1 MKVLV
6 LMSGSSQAFK
16 EAGFGYPKNL
26 AEIAGKPMVQ
36 HVMEALA
43 PLKAEGATFIC
54 VLRREENLRHHTGKV
69 LQLMDA
75 ASLLVETPEGTA
87 GAACS
92 ALMAADHLA
101 GEEPLVIVN
110 GDQIIE
116 GVDPAAIV
124 RHFRAEGWDAGVVV
138 FEDVHPRWSFV
149 KCGPDGLV
157 VEAAE
162 KRPIS
167 KFATAGF
174 YYFARS
180 KDFTEAAMRMI
191 LKDAHV
197 HGAFYICPTL
207 NELILRRGRVGIHRI
222 PRHHYWS
229 LASPAD
235 VKAYVARTETRPTP
249 PDAR

>member
-1 MKVLV
+1 MKVIV
-6 LMSGSSQAFK
+6 LMSGSTQSYK
-16 EAGFGYPKNL
+16 EAGFNYPKNL
-26 AEIAGKPMVQ
+26 TEIAGKALVQ

-43 PLKAEGATFIC
+43 PLKQAGCRFVC
-54 VLRREENLRHHTGKV
+54 VIRREENLRHHTGKV
-69 LQLMDA
+69 LLLMDPDCT
-75 ASLLVETPEGTA
+75 LVEIPEGTA

-92 ALMAADHLA
+92 ALMAADHIDP
-101 GEEPLVIVN
+101 EEPLVIAN
-110 GDQIIE
+110 GDQLIE
-116 GVDPAAIV
+116 GVDPADIV
-124 RHFRAEGWDAGVVV
+124 RRFRTEGWAAGVVV

-149 KCGPDGLV
+149 RCDEAGFV

-174 YYFARS
+174 YYFARGS
-180 KDFTEAAMRMI
+180 DFMESAMRMI

-207 NELILRRGRVGIHRI
+207 NEVILKGGRVGIHRI
-222 PRHHYWS
+222 PRSSYWS

-235 VKAYVARTETRPTP
+235 AKAYATRAEARPRPN
-249 PDAR
+249 DLA

>member
-26 AEIAGKPMVQ
+26 AEIAGKALVQ
-36 HVMEALA
+36 HVLEALA
-43 PLKAEGATFIC
+43 PLKADGARFIC
-54 VLRREENLRHHTGKV
+54 VIRREENLRHHTGKV
-69 LQLMDA
+69 IQLMDPDCV
-75 ASLLVETPEGTA
+75 LVEIPEKTA

-92 ALMAADHLA
+92 ALMAADHIDSQ
-101 GEEPLVIVN
+101 EPLVIIN
-110 GDQIIE
+110 GDQIIAD
-116 GVDPAAIV
+116 VDPAKII
-124 RHFRAEGWDAGVVV
+124 RTFRTEGWAAGVVV

-149 KCGPDGLV
+149 KCDEQGFV

-174 YYFARS
+174 YYFARGA
-180 KDFTEAAMRMI
+180 DFTQAAMRMI

-207 NELILRRGRVGIHRI
+207 NEVILQGGRVGVHRI
-222 PRHHYWS
+222 PRASYWS
-229 LASPAD
+229 LATPGD
-235 VKAYVARTETRPTP
+235 VKAYATKEENRP
-249 PDAR
+249 RG